1 MERIISKFN
10 KTSFMK
16 WGAELAGAALYA
28 LAFNWLILPLNL
40 YSGNLTGV
48 AQVISDLLN
57 MFILHS
63 DTNFTGTILY
73 LFNIPLFVLAFCKIG
88 KAFAIKSII
97 ISSFMSAVMQFTP
110 VPSTPIIED
119 ALTACIL
126 GGIIAGF
133 GSGLT
138 LRNGGSAGG
147 TDILGMF
154 FAKKYPDF
162 SVGKIQNIISV
173 GVYCYCLLR
182 YDIQAVVYSA
192 IYLFVM
198 SFVIDKTH
206 TQNIKSS
213 AIIFTKHPEVQD
225 CILNDLKRGATR
237 WMGEGCYNKTET
249 YIFMTIISKYE
260 VAKLRK
266 LIHEV
271 DPDAF
276 IIMNDDIDVDG
287 HFIKRL

>member
-1 MERIISKFN
+1 MSLKRFFR
-10 KTSFMK
+10 KTTFMR
-16 WGAELAGAALYA
+16 WGAILVGAALYA
-28 LAFNWLILPLNL
+28 LTFNWLIVPLNL

-48 AQVISDLLN
+48 AQVVSDLLN
-57 MFILHS
+57 IFILHG
-63 DTNFTGTILY
+63 DTNYTGTILWM
-73 LFNIPLFVLAFCKIG
+73 FNIPLFILAFFKLG
-88 KAFAIKSII
+88 KNFTIKSII
-97 ISSFMSAVMQFTP
+97 IATFLSAVMQFAP
-110 VPSTPIIED
+110 IPSAPIIED
-119 ALTACIL
+119 PLTACIL

-133 GSGLT
+133 GSGLI

-147 TDILGMF
+147 TDILGMY

-162 SVGKIQNIISV
+162 SVGKIQNIISA
-173 GVYCYCLLR
+173 GVYCYCLFR
-182 YDIQAVVYSA
+182 YDIEAVVYSA

-213 AIIFTKHPEVQD
+213 AIIFTKHPEIED
-225 CILNDLKRGATR
+225 CILKDLKRGATR
-237 WMGEGCYNKTET
+237 WIGAGCYNKTET
-249 YIFMTIISKYE
+249 YIYMTIISKYE

-276 IIMNDDIDVDG
+276 IIMNNDIDVDG
-287 HFIKRL
+287 NFIKRL

>member
-1 MERIISKFN
+1 MERVIKRINTKSFVKF
-10 KTSFMK
+10 
-16 WGAELAGAALYA
+16 GAELAGAALYA

-48 AQVISDLLN
+48 AQVINDLLN
-57 MFILHS
+57 RFILHS
-63 DTNFTGTILY
+63 NTNFTGTILY
-73 LFNIPLFVLAFCKIG
+73 MFNIPLFVLAFCKIG
-88 KAFAIKSII
+88 KGFAIKSVI
-97 ISSFMSAVMQFTP
+97 ISTFLSAVMQFAP
-110 VPSTPIIED
+110 VPSTPIIDD
-119 ALTACIL
+119 ALTSCIL
-126 GGIIAGF
+126 GGIISGF

-147 TDILGMF
+147 TDILGMY

-162 SVGKIQNIISV
+162 SIGKIQNIVSA
-173 GVYCYCLLR
+173 GVYCYCLFC
-182 YDIQAVVYSA
+182 YDIQTVVYSA
-192 IYLFVM
+192 IFLFVM

-206 TQNIKSS
+206 TQNIKTS

-225 CILNDLKRGATR
+225 CILNELKRGATR
-237 WMGEGCYNKTET
+237 WTGEGCYNKTET

-260 VAKLRK
+260 VDKLRG
-266 LIHEV
+266 LIHQV
-271 DPDAF
+271 DPNAF

>member
-1 MERIISKFN
+1 MQKFN
-10 KTSFMK
+10 KTSFMR

-48 AQVISDLLN
+48 AQVVSDLLN
-57 MFILHS
+57 MFVLHS
-63 DTNFTGTILY
+63 NKNFTGTILL

-88 KAFAIKSII
+88 KGFAIKSVI
-97 ISSFMSAVMQFTP
+97 ISTFLSAVMQFAP

-119 ALTACIL
+119 TLTSCIL

-147 TDILGMF
+147 TDILGMY

-173 GVYCYCLLR
+173 GVYCYCLFR

-206 TQNIKSS
+206 TQNIKTS
-213 AIIFTKHPEVQD
+213 AIIFTKHQEVQD
-225 CILNDLKRGATR
+225 CILNKLKRGATR
-237 WMGEGCYNKTET
+237 WTGEGCYNKTET

-260 VAKLRK
+260 VDKLRK